1 MGIKCPKCQFEN
13 PDVSHF
19 CINCGALLHP
29 GDEKISSFTAKTLKL
44 PTEGLKTGSIF
55 ADRYQIIEK
64 LGEGGMGKVY
74 KVHDKEIDAKVV
86 LKLLLPEIAADSDTI
101 ERFRNEIRLARE
113 ISHKNVCRMFDL
125 NKEESTY
132 YITMEYVPGENLK
145 NVIQMTKRL
154 SLGTALNIAKQICL
168 GLSEAHRLGI
178 VHRDLK
184 PSNIMIDKAGDAK
197 IMDFGLARS
206 ISSRGITGTGFIIG
220 TPQYMSPEQVQGE
233 GIDQRSDIYS
243 LGVILYE
250 MLTGR
255 LPFEGDSP
263 VRVALKHTKESPPDP
278 RKINAEIPE
287 EISRVILKCLEKEKE
302 KRYQNIEELF
312 SELSRIEK
320 EITTIER
327 EVSRIKLKKE
337 KIGKIKWKKPI
348 IYGGMAILIIL
359 LIVGGIYLFVGRR
372 EAIVSIAVLPL
383 ENRSGDP
390 DQEYFADGMTEALI
404 SELSKISAIQRVI
417 SRTSVMQY
425 KGTHKSIPKI
435 AGELNVDAVVE
446 GSVLLVGEQVRVI
459 VRLVE
464 AEADRHLWADSYER
478 DISNI
483 LALQR
488 ELARTIAQE
497 IKISVTPEEETHLKR
512 SPLVNPEAY
521 SLYLK
526 GRFFWNKRT
535 RESLRKAVEYFER
548 AIIKDPNYALAYA
561 GIADAYISM
570 GDYYILSPK
579 EAYLEAKTAAI
590 KALEID
596 DTLAEAYTSLA
607 YIKHYLDLDWLGVEE
622 GFKRAISINPNYS
635 TAHAWYSNILNNL
648 GRLNEAM
655 AEAKRA
661 QELDPLSPPIITG
674 VGVNFYFARNY
685 NKAIEQCKRA
695 LEVDSNFPWAHSVLG
710 DTYIQKSLYKEA
722 ISEKRLAL
730 NFSGGS
736 PEYLA
741 ELAYAYGFYGMRE
754 EAQKI
759 LLELKE
765 LEKKEYVPV
774 CEVVFAYISI
784 DEREE
789 ALKALELAVERMELS
804 WELLN
809 IKVDPLFDSLRSEP
823 RFMDLLNKLGLE
835 K

>member
-1 MGIKCPKCQFEN
+1 MAIKCSKCHFEN
-13 PDVSHF
+13 PDAFHF
-19 CINCGALLHP
+19 CVNCGALLHP
-29 GDEKISSFTAKTLKL
+29 GDEKISSLTAKTLKL
-44 PTEGLKTGSIF
+44 PTAELKTGLIF
-55 ADRYQIIEK
+55 AGRYQIIEK
-64 LGEGGMGKVY
+64 LGEGGMGKAY
-74 KVHDKEIDAKVV
+74 KVHDKEMDTKVV
-86 LKLLLPEIAADSDTI
+86 LKLLFPEIAADLDTI

-125 NKEESTY
+125 NKEEGTY

-145 NVIQMTKRL
+145 SVIQMTKRL
-154 SLGTALNIAKQICL
+154 SLGTALNIAKQICIGL
-168 GLSEAHRLGI
+168 GEAHRLGI

-184 PSNIMIDKAGDAK
+184 PSNIMIDKGGDVR
-197 IMDFGLARS
+197 ILDFGLARS
-206 ISSRGITGTGFIIG
+206 IESKGLTASGIIIG
-220 TPQYMSPEQVQGE
+220 TPHYMAPEQVQE
-233 GIDQRSDIYS
+233 KVVDQRSDIYA
-243 LGVILYE
+243 LGIILYE

-255 LPFEGDSP
+255 VPFEGDSP

-302 KRYQNIEELF
+302 KRYQNTEELF
-312 SELSRIEK
+312 SELSRMEK

-327 EVSRIKLKKE
+327 EISRIKLKKE

-425 KGTHKSIPKI
+425 KGIHKSIPEI
-435 AGELNVDAVVE
+435 AGELNVEAVVE

-497 IKISVTPEEETHLKR
+497 IKIAVTPEEETHLKR

-579 EAYLEAKTAAI
+579 EAYLEAKAAAI

-596 DTLAEAYTSLA
+596 NTLAEAYTSLA

-622 GFKRAISINPNYS
+622 GFKKAISINPNYS

-655 AEAKRA
+655 AEVKRA

-710 DTYIQKSLYKEA
+710 DAYIQKSLYKEA

-741 ELAYAYGFYGMRE
+741 ELAYAYGFYDMRE

-759 LLELKE
+759 LIELQELK
-765 LEKKEYVPV
+765 KKEYVPV

-789 ALKALELAVERMELS
+789 ALKSLELAVERMELS

>member
-287 EISRVILKCLEKEKE
+287 EISRVILKCLEKGKE
-302 KRYQNIEELF
+302 K
-312 SELSRIEK
+312 
-320 EITTIER
+320 
-327 EVSRIKLKKE
+327 
-337 KIGKIKWKKPI
+337 
-348 IYGGMAILIIL
+348 
-359 LIVGGIYLFVGRR
+359 
-372 EAIVSIAVLPL
+372 
-383 ENRSGDP
+383 
-390 DQEYFADGMTEALI
+390 
-404 SELSKISAIQRVI
+404 
-417 SRTSVMQY
+417 
-425 KGTHKSIPKI
+425 
-435 AGELNVDAVVE
+435 
-446 GSVLLVGEQVRVI
+446 
-459 VRLVE
+459 
-464 AEADRHLWADSYER
+464 
-478 DISNI
+478 SN
-483 LALQR
+483 L
-488 ELARTIAQE
+488 T
-497 IKISVTPEEETHLKR
+497 
-512 SPLVNPEAY
+512 VN
-521 SLYLK
+521 
-526 GRFFWNKRT
+526 
-535 RESLRKAVEYFER
+535 
-548 AIIKDPNYALAYA
+548 
-561 GIADAYISM
+561 
-570 GDYYILSPK
+570 
-579 EAYLEAKTAAI
+579 
-590 KALEID
+590 
-596 DTLAEAYTSLA
+596 
-607 YIKHYLDLDWLGVEE
+607 
-622 GFKRAISINPNYS
+622 
-635 TAHAWYSNILNNL
+635 
-648 GRLNEAM
+648 
-655 AEAKRA
+655 
-661 QELDPLSPPIITG
+661 
-674 VGVNFYFARNY
+674 
-685 NKAIEQCKRA
+685 
-695 LEVDSNFPWAHSVLG
+695 
-710 DTYIQKSLYKEA
+710 
-722 ISEKRLAL
+722 
-730 NFSGGS
+730 
-736 PEYLA
+736 
-741 ELAYAYGFYGMRE
+741 
-754 EAQKI
+754 
-759 LLELKE
+759 
-765 LEKKEYVPV
+765 
-774 CEVVFAYISI
+774 
-784 DEREE
+784 
-789 ALKALELAVERMELS
+789 
-804 WELLN
+804 
-809 IKVDPLFDSLRSEP
+809 
-823 RFMDLLNKLGLE
+823 
-835 K
+835 

>member
-1 MGIKCPKCQFEN
+1 M
-13 PDVSHF
+13 
-19 CINCGALLHP
+19 
-29 GDEKISSFTAKTLKL
+29 
-44 PTEGLKTGSIF
+44 
-55 ADRYQIIEK
+55 
-64 LGEGGMGKVY
+64 
-74 KVHDKEIDAKVV
+74 
-86 LKLLLPEIAADSDTI
+86 
-101 ERFRNEIRLARE
+101 
-113 ISHKNVCRMFDL
+113 
-125 NKEESTY
+125 
-132 YITMEYVPGENLK
+132 
-145 NVIQMTKRL
+145 
-154 SLGTALNIAKQICL
+154 
-168 GLSEAHRLGI
+168 
-178 VHRDLK
+178 
-184 PSNIMIDKAGDAK
+184 
-197 IMDFGLARS
+197 
-206 ISSRGITGTGFIIG
+206 
-220 TPQYMSPEQVQGE
+220 
-233 GIDQRSDIYS
+233 
-243 LGVILYE
+243 
-250 MLTGR
+250 
-255 LPFEGDSP
+255 
-263 VRVALKHTKESPPDP
+263 
-278 RKINAEIPE
+278 
-287 EISRVILKCLEKEKE
+287 KCLEKEKE
-302 KRYQNIEELF
+302 KRYQNTEELF

-359 LIVGGIYLFVGRR
+359 LIVGGIYLFVGRQ

-759 LLELKE
+759 LIELKE